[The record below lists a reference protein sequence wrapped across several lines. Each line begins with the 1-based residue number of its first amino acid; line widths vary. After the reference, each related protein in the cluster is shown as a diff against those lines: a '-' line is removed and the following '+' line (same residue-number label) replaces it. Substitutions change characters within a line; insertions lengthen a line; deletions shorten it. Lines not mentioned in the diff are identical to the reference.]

1 MKNRIL
7 NCSTLQSKG
16 IEMAQQPIVLDANGD
31 NIADLFGVDQHN
43 TKGDRYFNFDQLTRA
58 LPSYAN

>member
-43 TKGDRYFNFDQLTRA
+43 TKGDQ
-58 LPSYAN
+58 